1 MPGFSRPLDE
11 GNSRK
16 LETLAHSESQGLHLC
31 ESLVAVVPI
40 AQHAR
45 RTMPCVVLTG
55 GPGVGKTLLL
65 AELGA
70 RGYATVEESARAII
84 AERVASGLSARP
96 ELPIFARE
104 ILRRDVEKF
113 LSHAP
118 GSEWIFFDRGV
129 LDALGLLQEVDP
141 LPIEDLQRL
150 LSAYSFHTLV
160 FILPPWEAIYAND
173 AERDQTFVEA
183 VNVYNKLQ
191 RWYRSCGYRVH
202 DVPRLS
208 VQQRADHV
216 LQMLSQSDT

>member
-1 MPGFSRPLDE
+1 
-11 GNSRK
+11 
-16 LETLAHSESQGLHLC
+16 
-31 ESLVAVVPI
+31 
-40 AQHAR
+40 
-45 RTMPCVVLTG
+45 MPCVVLTG

-70 RGYATVEESARAII
+70 RGYATVEESARSII

-96 ELPIFARE
+96 ALPIFARE

-113 LSHAP
+113 LSHTP